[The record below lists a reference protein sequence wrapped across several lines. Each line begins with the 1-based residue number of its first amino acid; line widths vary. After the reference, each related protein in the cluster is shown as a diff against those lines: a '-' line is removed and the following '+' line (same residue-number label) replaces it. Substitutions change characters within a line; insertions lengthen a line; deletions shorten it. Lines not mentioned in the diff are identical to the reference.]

1 MVMICFSAQVSSAA
15 QPCCILDMGIFNF
28 PVNSNKLEIRI
39 QPTLTINTGNY
50 SNGTFTVRY
59 QTSYGVTVSLIS
71 STYGYLIPPSA
82 QGSNNGYTY
91 LAFTFNQSN
100 LIPVPNPPWPAGQ
113 GVLVAVLEI
122 TNNPAGGTGIFEL
135 TNDMYAN
142 SITNGGAFYQELAYN
157 GINGGG
163 NGQQGSFYQTSTS
176 APLPVELSTFT
187 ATALPDRT
195 VALDW
200 TAVTE
205 RDLAYYGV
213 EHSTDGSKFS
223 ELDQVTAAGT
233 TSVATTYTYLHSTP
247 QPGTNYYRLRMVNTD
262 GTFEYS
268 PIRSAEL
275 DGQRHHF
282 SLVPT
287 PTTGPLALMSQH
299 LEQYPD
305 GLRYKLTDNSGKL
318 LQTDVIRNEKTDF
331 NLSAYAAGFYY
342 LTVFT
347 DQEQLKQFKVIV
359 TKD

>member
-1 MVMICFSAQVSSAA
+1 MKRSILLIIVCLASLPSIITAQTKIV
-15 QPCCILDMGIFNF
+15 DMGIFNN
-28 PVNSNKLEIRI
+28 PLNTNKLEIRVKTI
-39 QPTLTINTGNY
+39 LTVVNAPLSAGV
-50 SNGTFTVRY
+50 FTVRY
-59 QTSYGVTVSLIS
+59 PHTYGVTLSVF
-71 STYGYLIPPSA
+71 STPYGYTIAA
-82 QGSNNGYTY
+82 QDLSGADGYDYYAFSFAAGYTVNW
-91 LAFTFNQSN
+91 TS
-100 LIPVPNPPWPAGQ
+100 
-113 GVLVAVLEI
+113 GVEYVVAVLQHGNEGSGTGTFELI
-122 TNNPAGGTGIFEL
+122 TNNAWTISHNSNYYFEL
-135 TNDMYAN
+135 
-142 SITNGGAFYQELAYN
+142 NGQSRARQFYQNIATN
-157 GINGGG
+157 V
-163 NGQQGSFYQTSTS
+163 
-176 APLPVELSTFT
+176 PLPVELLAFT
-187 ATALPDRT
+187 ATALTDRT
-195 VALDW
+195 IDLDW
-200 TAVTE
+200 IAATE
-205 RDLAYYGV
+205 RDMAFYGV
-213 EHSTDGSKFS
+213 EYSADGHKFS
-223 ELDQVTAAGT
+223 QLDQVTAAGT